1 MVTDTQA
8 LEKIVVLAE
17 QLSPEYRLRLIERII
32 QTLIQPPPIQKSKA
46 LEFGKYKTGK
56 MSTLEDFAVAEWRP
70 TDKDLNGE

>member
-32 QTLIQPPPIQKSKA
+32 QTLIQPPPIPNSKA